1 MKLLPAAD
9 LDRLLVELEVD
20 IVTLSECVVSPERA
34 LAFPKKSIS
43 AIHYNLS
50 GTGQLRVANLSPI
63 NLTPHTLVIIPA
75 MMPCQIS
82 APPLQC
88 AKNAVNTG
96 QFRDD
101 LENISTP
108 CFGSGNSAV
117 RVMCGYIQATYGN
130 SIDIFKSLTM
140 PIVERF
146 DETNGLDENLKM
158 ALAELIMQEIG
169 MRAMTAALLKRV
181 LLTILRRSM
190 KSGEVW
196 SERFPILSDPYITRA
211 LVSMLV
217 DPTAAHSV
225 KSLSNTAG
233 LSRSAFMDHFTNA
246 IGISP
251 IATLKRLRMRKAA
264 GLLTTNTLHIDQIA
278 NLVGYASRSSFSR
291 AFRSIYGADR
301 RSIAVSIEL
310 MRQGMAAQKKNQEIK
325 RTSIDSSASVGLEF
339 ENSPDDL
346 GVGAVSG
353 AADYVRKG
361 RSCGR
366 SCASQQALMTHLRHD
381 AKNANT
387 PIRPC
392 RRC

>member
-1 MKLLPAAD
+1 
-9 LDRLLVELEVD
+9 
-20 IVTLSECVVSPERA
+20 
-34 LAFPKKSIS
+34 
-43 AIHYNLS
+43 
-50 GTGQLRVANLSPI
+50 
-63 NLTPHTLVIIPA
+63 
-75 MMPCQIS
+75 MPCHIS
-82 APPLQC
+82 APPLQY
-88 AKNAVNTG
+88 AKNAANTG
-96 QFRDD
+96 QFNDD

-108 CFGSGNSAV
+108 CFGSSNSAV

-181 LLTILRRSM
+181 LLTILRRSI

-211 LVSMLV
+211 LVSMLA

-246 IGISP
+246 IDISP
-251 IATLKRLRMRKAA
+251 IAALKRLRMRKAA

-291 AFRSIYGADR
+291 AFRSIYGADPSVYRTVSRSHATRNGSAKKESGDQADVNRPECFR
-301 RSIAVSIEL
+301 RPSV
-310 MRQGMAAQKKNQEIK
+310 QE
-325 RTSIDSSASVGLEF
+325 RSSTTWALGQ
-339 ENSPDDL
+339 SPAEPIMSATE
-346 GVGAVSG
+346 GV
-353 AADYVRKG
+353 
-361 RSCGR
+361 GR
-366 SCASQQALMTHLRHD
+366 SCARPNRRSLPIYDMT